1 MGAGGVSGVE
11 SVCWLEHGPL
21 EDVPQH
27 ESDHEDEGAEGIDD
41 RDEAEALRE
50 VHAAHRD
57 AEERVDGGCEGG
69 VGDGAVVGGGVDRD
83 GEGGG
88 GEDERQQLDRVEER
102 EVSGVEEVEVA
113 VAVAVVVVEAA
124 AVGGPPPGSG
134 STSRPTT
141 RGSRP

>member
-1 MGAGGVSGVE
+1 MGSGVA
-11 SVCWLEHGPL
+11 SVCELEQSPL
-21 EDVPQH
+21 EDVPEH

-88 GEDERQQLDRVEER
+88 GEDERQQLDREEER
-102 EVSGVEEVEVA
+102 EVEVEVVEVEA
-113 VAVAVVVVEAA
+113 AVVVAVAVVAV

-141 RGSRP
+141 RGTHP